1 MNWRDFFYF
10 SKGERRALIVLTCL
24 IAAAWITLLLTDK
37 TTGHSEPQNITQVPA
52 PPEIPSPT
60 SSDSTPPSSPI
71 QKVKALIVK
80 ENPGIPKKAT
90 KRKSTYI
97 QTEKYPAGTIIEL
110 NTADTTILKKIP
122 GIGTTF
128 SNRIVKYRNLL
139 GGFYSITQ
147 LGEVYGIDED
157 RYQALK
163 EWFTV
168 NPHFIQKRSL
178 NTLSDDSL
186 YRHPYIN
193 RLQARA
199 ILQQRKQKGKLSGW
213 DNLTLLDEFA
223 NMDKD
228 KLNFYFSFE

>member
-10 SKGERRALIVLTCL
+10 SKGERRALIVLTSL
-24 IAAAWITLLLTDK
+24 IAAAWLTLILTDK
-37 TTGHSEPQNITQVPA
+37 KAEYPAIQNIPQTTTS
-52 PPEIPSPT
+52 PELPSPV
-60 SSDSTPPSSPI
+60 SSDSAFSNSPV
-71 QKVKALIVK
+71 QKAKAFIIK
-80 ENPGIPKKAT
+80 ENPGIPKKVT
-90 KRKSTYI
+90 RRTSTYI

-139 GGFYSITQ
+139 GGFYSVTQ

-157 RYQALK
+157 RYHALK
-163 EWFTV
+163 DWFTV
-168 NPHFIQKRSL
+168 NPNFIQKRSL

-186 YRHPYIN
+186 YRHPYLN
-193 RLQARA
+193 RPQARA
-199 ILQQRKQKGKLSGW
+199 IIQQRKQKGKLSGW

-228 KLNFYFSFE
+228 KMNFYFSFE